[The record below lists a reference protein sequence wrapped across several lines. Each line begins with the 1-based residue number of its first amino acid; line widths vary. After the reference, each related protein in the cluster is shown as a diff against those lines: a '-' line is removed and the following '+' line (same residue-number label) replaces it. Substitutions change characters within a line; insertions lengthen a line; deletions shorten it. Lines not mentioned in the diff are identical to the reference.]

1 MADRIATAV
10 NSGAGDTCPFTNS
23 APSAVPDHVP
33 PQLVRHYDYM
43 ADPRIATKLWELSAA
58 MADGPEIFWSTAQGG
73 HWVAASAEALQAIFD
88 RPYLFT
94 S

>member
-33 PQLVRHYDYM
+33 PQLV
-43 ADPRIATKLWELSAA
+43 ADFGREFPSRPVCIATPGGSRGHVDRSIFKQVMVYDNTFILSAIMELS
-58 MADGPEIFWSTAQGG
+58 PRRFLAQ
-73 HWVAASAEALQAIFD
+73 
-88 RPYLFT
+88 T
-94 S
+94 